1 MQACSKVCLWSCES
15 ATARCHDG
23 KSGYTTRRR
32 VIPLQSFVWPRTLST
47 YARQLDLGVRRVS
60 RICRWRS
67 STNARRVE
75 QRRRQQYYSDSS
87 NSSVRACSWSRI
99 ARSPLCHGITARR
112 PLSFVTSRPHTRGI
126 RSRYGSY
133 SSMGRSGR
141 FSALRRCG
149 PIIRTLPKGQ
159 IAASSGRG

>member
-1 MQACSKVCLWSCES
+1 MQACLKVCPSCCES
-15 ATARCHDG
+15 ATERSRDG
-23 KSGYTTRRR
+23 KNGYTTRRR

-47 YARQLDLGVRRVS
+47 YARQLDLGVRRVN

-75 QRRRQQYYSDSS
+75 LRRRQQCSRSRCS
-87 NSSVRACSWSRI
+87 SSVRACSWSRI
-99 ARSPLCHGITARR
+99 ARSPLCQGITARR
-112 PLSFVTSRPHTRGI
+112 PSSFVTSRSHTHGI
-126 RSRYGSY
+126 RYRYGSY
-133 SSMGRSGR
+133 NSMGRSGR